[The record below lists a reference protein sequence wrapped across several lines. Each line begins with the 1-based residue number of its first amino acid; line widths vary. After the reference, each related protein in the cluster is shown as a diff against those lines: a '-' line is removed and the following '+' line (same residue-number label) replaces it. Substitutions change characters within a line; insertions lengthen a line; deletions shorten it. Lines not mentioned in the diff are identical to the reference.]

1 VARPRDLTPEECAL
15 WHQATRHDTKFHA
28 SNGQEIIY
36 AEPEREAEQ
45 EVAIAA
51 PLKPQ
56 RKAAQPTI
64 VVGEIHM
71 MDGLNARRFKRG
83 ELQVDCAL
91 DLHGYGRVEA
101 FDALE
106 RTIRSMV
113 ARGERVLAVITG
125 KGRGGDGVLKREM
138 PHWLNDTAIRKH
150 VVAATHAPHRL
161 GGEGAVLV
169 MLKRT
174 RDL

>member
-1 VARPRDLTPEECAL
+1 MRSRDLTPEERAL
-15 WHQATRHDTKFHA
+15 WQQATRHDTKFHA
-28 SNGQEIIY
+28 GEDVEFVLSEPAMLPQEI
-36 AEPEREAEQ
+36 AVPTP
-45 EVAIAA
+45 VV
-51 PLKPQ
+51 KTQ
-56 RKAAQPTI
+56 RKVPQSPIRIGDA
-64 VVGEIHM
+64 HM

-83 ELQVDCAL
+83 ELPVDCAL

-125 KGRGGDGVLKREM
+125 KGRGGDGVLKREV
-138 PHWLNDTAIRKH
+138 PHWLNDGAIRMH
-150 VVAATHAPHRL
+150 VVAATYAPQRL

-169 MLKRT
+169 MLKRR